1 MNSDSFFESEF
12 FNENKR
18 ILTICITVG
27 LAMVTIIY
35 LYFNLKS
42 DEIPRNISNSV
53 SSNQTNL
60 QNNQSGQLTNSKVIQ
75 KRRLTIN
82 AQDILY
88 KDLTDIDISF
98 VYQVIDFLAQAFDVY
113 LIIIV
118 EENENLEKIT
128 EKFSVLIDDKLV
140 LKHVNS

>member
-18 ILTICITVG
+18 IITICMTIS

-60 QNNQSGQLTNSKVIQ
+60 QNIQSGQLTNSKVIQ

-88 KDLTDIDISF
+88 KDLNDIDISF

-118 EENENLEKIT
+118 E
-128 EKFSVLIDDKLV
+128 
-140 LKHVNS
+140 

>member
-18 ILTICITVG
+18 ILTICITVS

-42 DEIPRNISNSV
+42 DEIPRNMSNSV

-60 QNNQSGQLTNSKVIQ
+60 QNIQSGQLTNSKVIQ

-118 EENENLEKIT
+118 EENDNLDNIT

>member
-1 MNSDSFFESEF
+1 MNTDSFFESEF

-18 ILTICITVG
+18 ILTICITVS

-42 DEIPRNISNSV
+42 DEIPRNMSNSV

-60 QNNQSGQLTNSKVIQ
+60 QNIQSGQLTNSKVIQ

-118 EENENLEKIT
+118 EENDNLDNIT